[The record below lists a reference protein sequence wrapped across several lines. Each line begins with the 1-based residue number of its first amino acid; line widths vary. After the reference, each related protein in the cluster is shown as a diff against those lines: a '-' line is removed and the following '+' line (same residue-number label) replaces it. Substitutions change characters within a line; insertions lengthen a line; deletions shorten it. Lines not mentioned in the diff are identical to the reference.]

1 MRPAVRYC
9 ITAGVAIG
17 GVSILI
23 AAPSSPPLRDVEVP
37 SMQLSDNSHDNLD
50 ANSPSVLDL
59 LQVMGGVES
68 PVVVQN
74 ITESDSGV
82 LEGGQPA
89 NVPGL
94 SDLLNLQ
101 RPRRHPGPA
110 GQVVHRHRAAGARQP
125 GPRAA
130 SGQLVLHRAS
140 QHVLPRPLP
149 CSLRQIGLGIDA
161 PIWPDVAAGGWV
173 VPGRSRRRR

>member
-9 ITAGVAIG
+9 ITAGVALG

-37 SMQLSDNSHDNLD
+37 SMQLSDNSHDSLD

-74 ITESDSGV
+74 ITESDAGV
-82 LEGGQPA
+82 L
-89 NVPGL
+89 GL
-94 SDLLNLQ
+94 SELLNLGNDPAVTPDPQ
-101 RPRRHPGPA
+101 GKSFIDIGPLLPGYLSTAPGVPPPA
-110 GQVVHRHRAAGARQP
+110 GR
-125 GPRAA
+125 
-130 SGQLVLHRAS
+130 
-140 QHVLPRPLP
+140 
-149 CSLRQIGLGIDA
+149 
-161 PIWPDVAAGGWV
+161 
-173 VPGRSRRRR
+173 

>member
-9 ITAGVAIG
+9 ITAGVALG

-59 LQVMGGVES
+59 LQVMGGAES

-74 ITESDSGV
+74 ITESEAGV

-94 SDLLNLQ
+94 SELLNLGNDPAVTPDPQ
-101 RPRRHPGPA
+101 GKSFIDIGP
-110 GQVVHRHRAAGARQP
+110 
-125 GPRAA
+125 
-130 SGQLVLHRAS
+130 L
-140 QHVLPRPLP
+140 LPSNLSP
-149 CSLRQIGLGIDA
+149 A
-161 PIWPDVAAGGWV
+161 PA
-173 VPGRSRRRR
+173 VPPPANR

>member
-9 ITAGVAIG
+9 ITAGVALG

-74 ITESDSGV
+74 ITESDAGV

-94 SDLLNLQ
+94 SDLLNLGNDPAVTPDPQ
-101 RPRRHPGPA
+101 GKSFIDIGPLVPANLGPA
-110 GQVVHRHRAAGARQP
+110 
-125 GPRAA
+125 
-130 SGQLVLHRAS
+130 
-140 QHVLPRPLP
+140 PRP
-149 CSLRQIGLGIDA
+149 GN
-161 PIWPDVAAGGWV
+161 
-173 VPGRSRRRR
+173 

>member
-9 ITAGVAIG
+9 ITAGVALG

-37 SMQLSDNSHDNLD
+37 SMQLSNNSHDSLD

-74 ITESDSGV
+74 ITESDAGV

-94 SDLLNLQ
+94 SDLLNLGNDPAVTPDPQ
-101 RPRRHPGPA
+101 GKSFIDIGPLLPSNLSPA
-110 GQVVHRHRAAGARQP
+110 
-125 GPRAA
+125 
-130 SGQLVLHRAS
+130 
-140 QHVLPRPLP
+140 PRP
-149 CSLRQIGLGIDA
+149 GN
-161 PIWPDVAAGGWV
+161 
-173 VPGRSRRRR
+173 

>member
-9 ITAGVAIG
+9 ITAGVALG

-23 AAPSSPPLRDVEVP
+23 AAPSSPPLRDVQVP
-37 SMQLSDNSHDNLD
+37 SMQLSDNSHDSLD

-74 ITESDSGV
+74 ITESDTGV

-94 SDLLNLQ
+94 SDLLNLGNDPAVTPDPQ
-101 RPRRHPGPA
+101 GKSFIDIGPLLPGNLSPA
-110 GQVVHRHRAAGARQP
+110 
-125 GPRAA
+125 
-130 SGQLVLHRAS
+130 
-140 QHVLPRPLP
+140 PRP
-149 CSLRQIGLGIDA
+149 GN
-161 PIWPDVAAGGWV
+161 
-173 VPGRSRRRR
+173 

>member
-9 ITAGVAIG
+9 ITAGVALG

-37 SMQLSDNSHDNLD
+37 SMQLSDNSHDSLD

-74 ITESDSGV
+74 ITESDAGV
-82 LEGGQPA
+82 LEGGQSA
-89 NVPGL
+89 SVPGL
-94 SDLLNLQ
+94 SDLLNLGNDPAVTPDPQ
-101 RPRRHPGPA
+101 GKSFIDIGPLLPGNLNPAPGVPPPA
-110 GQVVHRHRAAGARQP
+110 GR
-125 GPRAA
+125 
-130 SGQLVLHRAS
+130 
-140 QHVLPRPLP
+140 
-149 CSLRQIGLGIDA
+149 
-161 PIWPDVAAGGWV
+161 
-173 VPGRSRRRR
+173 

>member
-9 ITAGVAIG
+9 ITAGVALG

-59 LQVMGGVES
+59 LQVMGGAES

-74 ITESDSGV
+74 ITESDTGV

-94 SDLLNLQ
+94 SELLNLGNDPAVTPDPQ
-101 RPRRHPGPA
+101 GKSFIDIGP
-110 GQVVHRHRAAGARQP
+110 
-125 GPRAA
+125 
-130 SGQLVLHRAS
+130 L
-140 QHVLPRPLP
+140 LPSNLSP
-149 CSLRQIGLGIDA
+149 A
-161 PIWPDVAAGGWV
+161 PA
-173 VPGRSRRRR
+173 VPPPATR

>member
-9 ITAGVAIG
+9 ITAGVALG

-37 SMQLSDNSHDNLD
+37 SMQLSDNSHDSLD

-74 ITESDSGV
+74 ITESDTGV

-89 NVPGL
+89 SVPGL
-94 SDLLNLQ
+94 GDLLNLGNDPAVTPDPQ
-101 RPRRHPGPA
+101 GKSFIDIGPLLPGNLSPAPPVPPPA
-110 GQVVHRHRAAGARQP
+110 GR
-125 GPRAA
+125 
-130 SGQLVLHRAS
+130 
-140 QHVLPRPLP
+140 
-149 CSLRQIGLGIDA
+149 
-161 PIWPDVAAGGWV
+161 
-173 VPGRSRRRR
+173 

>member
-9 ITAGVAIG
+9 ITAGVALG

-37 SMQLSDNSHDNLD
+37 SVQLSDNSHDSLD

-74 ITESDSGV
+74 ITESDAGV

-89 NVPGL
+89 SVPGL
-94 SDLLNLQ
+94 GDLLNLGNDPAVTPDPQ
-101 RPRRHPGPA
+101 GKSFIDIGPLLPGNLSPAPPVPPPA
-110 GQVVHRHRAAGARQP
+110 GR
-125 GPRAA
+125 
-130 SGQLVLHRAS
+130 
-140 QHVLPRPLP
+140 
-149 CSLRQIGLGIDA
+149 
-161 PIWPDVAAGGWV
+161 
-173 VPGRSRRRR
+173 

>member
-9 ITAGVAIG
+9 ITAGVALG

-23 AAPSSPPLRDVEVP
+23 AAPSSPPLRDVQVP
-37 SMQLSDNSHDNLD
+37 SMQLSDNSHDSLD
-50 ANSPSVLDL
+50 ANNPSVLDL

-74 ITESDSGV
+74 ITESDTGV

-94 SDLLNLQ
+94 SDLLNLGNDPAVTPDPQ
-101 RPRRHPGPA
+101 GKSFIDIGPLLPGNLSPAPPVPPPA
-110 GQVVHRHRAAGARQP
+110 GR
-125 GPRAA
+125 
-130 SGQLVLHRAS
+130 
-140 QHVLPRPLP
+140 
-149 CSLRQIGLGIDA
+149 
-161 PIWPDVAAGGWV
+161 
-173 VPGRSRRRR
+173 

>member
-9 ITAGVAIG
+9 ITAGVALG

-37 SMQLSDNSHDNLD
+37 SVQLSDNSHDSLD

-74 ITESDSGV
+74 ITESDTGV

-94 SDLLNLQ
+94 SDLLNLGNDPAVTPDPQ
-101 RPRRHPGPA
+101 GKSFIDIGPLLPGNLSPA
-110 GQVVHRHRAAGARQP
+110 
-125 GPRAA
+125 
-130 SGQLVLHRAS
+130 
-140 QHVLPRPLP
+140 PRP
-149 CSLRQIGLGIDA
+149 GN
-161 PIWPDVAAGGWV
+161 
-173 VPGRSRRRR
+173 

>member
-9 ITAGVAIG
+9 ITAGVALG

-37 SMQLSDNSHDNLD
+37 SVQLSDNSHDSLD
-50 ANSPSVLDL
+50 ANNPSVLDL

-74 ITESDSGV
+74 ITESDAGV

-89 NVPGL
+89 SVPGL
-94 SDLLNLQ
+94 SDLLNLGNDPAVTPDPQ
-101 RPRRHPGPA
+101 GKSFIDIGPLLPGNLSPAPPVPPPA
-110 GQVVHRHRAAGARQP
+110 GR
-125 GPRAA
+125 
-130 SGQLVLHRAS
+130 
-140 QHVLPRPLP
+140 
-149 CSLRQIGLGIDA
+149 
-161 PIWPDVAAGGWV
+161 
-173 VPGRSRRRR
+173 

>member
-74 ITESDSGV
+74 ITESDAGV

-94 SDLLNLQ
+94 SDLLNLGNDPAVTPDPQ
-101 RPRRHPGPA
+101 GKSFIDIGPLVPANLGPA
-110 GQVVHRHRAAGARQP
+110 LA
-125 GPRAA
+125 
-130 SGQLVLHRAS
+130 
-140 QHVLPRPLP
+140 
-149 CSLRQIGLGIDA
+149 
-161 PIWPDVAAGGWV
+161 
-173 VPGRSRRRR
+173 VPPPANR

>member
-74 ITESDSGV
+74 ITESDAGV

-94 SDLLNLQ
+94 SDLLNLGNDPAVTPDPQ
-101 RPRRHPGPA
+101 GKSFIDIGPLVPANLGPA
-110 GQVVHRHRAAGARQP
+110 LA
-125 GPRAA
+125 
-130 SGQLVLHRAS
+130 
-140 QHVLPRPLP
+140 
-149 CSLRQIGLGIDA
+149 
-161 PIWPDVAAGGWV
+161 
-173 VPGRSRRRR
+173 VPPPTNR

>member
-9 ITAGVAIG
+9 ITAGVALG

-23 AAPSSPPLRDVEVP
+23 AAPSSPPLRDVQVP
-37 SMQLSDNSHDNLD
+37 SMQLSDNSHDSLD
-50 ANSPSVLDL
+50 ANNPSVLDL

-74 ITESDSGV
+74 ITESDTGV

-94 SDLLNLQ
+94 SDLLNLGNDPAVTPDPQ
-101 RPRRHPGPA
+101 GKSFIDIGPLLPGNLSPA
-110 GQVVHRHRAAGARQP
+110 
-125 GPRAA
+125 
-130 SGQLVLHRAS
+130 
-140 QHVLPRPLP
+140 PRP
-149 CSLRQIGLGIDA
+149 GN
-161 PIWPDVAAGGWV
+161 
-173 VPGRSRRRR
+173 

>member
-23 AAPSSPPLRDVEVP
+23 AAPSSPPLRDVAVP

-74 ITESDSGV
+74 ITESDAGV

-94 SDLLNLQ
+94 SDLLNLGNDPAVTPDPQ
-101 RPRRHPGPA
+101 GKSFIDIGPLVPANLGPA
-110 GQVVHRHRAAGARQP
+110 LA
-125 GPRAA
+125 
-130 SGQLVLHRAS
+130 
-140 QHVLPRPLP
+140 
-149 CSLRQIGLGIDA
+149 
-161 PIWPDVAAGGWV
+161 
-173 VPGRSRRRR
+173 VPPPANR

>member
-9 ITAGVAIG
+9 ITAGVALG

-37 SMQLSDNSHDNLD
+37 SMQLSDNSHDSLD

-74 ITESDSGV
+74 ITESDAGV
-82 LEGGQPA
+82 L
-89 NVPGL
+89 GL
-94 SDLLNLQ
+94 SELLNLGNDPAVIPDPQ
-101 RPRRHPGPA
+101 GKSFIDIGPLLPGDLSTAPGVPPPA
-110 GQVVHRHRAAGARQP
+110 GR
-125 GPRAA
+125 
-130 SGQLVLHRAS
+130 
-140 QHVLPRPLP
+140 
-149 CSLRQIGLGIDA
+149 
-161 PIWPDVAAGGWV
+161 
-173 VPGRSRRRR
+173 

>member
-9 ITAGVAIG
+9 ITAGVALG

-37 SMQLSDNSHDNLD
+37 SMQLSDNSHDSLD

-74 ITESDSGV
+74 ITESDAGV
-82 LEGGQPA
+82 LEGGQSA
-89 NVPGL
+89 SVPGL
-94 SDLLNLQ
+94 SELLNLGNDPAVTPDPQ
-101 RPRRHPGPA
+101 GKSFIDIGPLLPGDLSTVPGVPPPA
-110 GQVVHRHRAAGARQP
+110 GR
-125 GPRAA
+125 
-130 SGQLVLHRAS
+130 
-140 QHVLPRPLP
+140 
-149 CSLRQIGLGIDA
+149 
-161 PIWPDVAAGGWV
+161 
-173 VPGRSRRRR
+173 